1 VRVANPAGR
10 AASAPAV
17 GVEQEEGRLRP
28 GLVDARPAFRDDG
41 GERRA
46 NEIDGL
52 WLQDRI
58 DGRPIGLTRTRP
70 AGDLRADPLDSGG
83 HGVRSHRVGRV
94 LRAAPRGY
102 PSRMPTQRRYGAQSM
117 SSTLRDVLVKRPG
130 EAFARAFDDPAHGF
144 LGPVDFDV
152 ARREHEA
159 FLDVLAGLGP
169 TVHVLETETDDPDLI
184 YTFDPL
190 LVTDRGAI
198 PLRPGKPNRAEE
210 PALLQAWTEAA
221 GIPTLGRIEPP
232 GTIEG
237 GDTFWLRPDLFC
249 IGRTLR
255 SNASGVFQ
263 LADLIGGDV
272 RVFDVPYWKGTAEL
286 IHLMSVISPVADDLA
301 VVFLPLLPAGLWEL
315 LVDLDIRLIEVPE
328 AEFPTLGCNVLAVR
342 PGVVIMAEGNSV
354 TAAALAAAGC
364 EVHTYPATQIGI
376 NGSGG
381 PTCMTRPI
389 LRD

>member
-1 VRVANPAGR
+1 M
-10 AASAPAV
+10 
-17 GVEQEEGRLRP
+17 
-28 GLVDARPAFRDDG
+28 ARD
-41 GERRA
+41 
-46 NEIDGL
+46 
-52 WLQDRI
+52 
-58 DGRPIGLTRTRP
+58 
-70 AGDLRADPLDSGG
+70 
-83 HGVRSHRVGRV
+83 
-94 LRAAPRGY
+94 Y
-102 PSRMPTQRRYGAQSM
+102 PCAMTLTQRRYGAQSM
-117 SSTLRDVLVKRPG
+117 YAPLRDVLVKRPG
-130 EAFARAFDDPAHGF
+130 EAFGKAFDDPAHGF
-144 LGPVDFDV
+144 LSPVDLDV
-152 ARREHEA
+152 ARREHDA
-159 FLDVLAGLGP
+159 FLDVLGGLGP
-169 TVHVLETETDDPDLI
+169 TIHVLETETDDPDLV

-198 PLRPGKPNRAEE
+198 ALRPGKTNRAEE
-210 PALLQAWTEAA
+210 PALLRAWTEAA
-221 GIPTLGRIEPP
+221 GIPTLGEIDPP

-263 LADLIGGDV
+263 LADLVGGDI
-272 RVFDVPYWKGTAEL
+272 RVYDVPYWKGAAEL

-301 VVFLPLLPAGLWEL
+301 VVYLPLLPAGLWEL

-328 AEFPTLGCNVLAVR
+328 SEFPTLGCNVLAVQ
-342 PGVVIMAEGNSV
+342 PGVVIVAEGNPV

-364 EVHTYPATQIGI
+364 EVHTYPATQIGV